1 MASKRRLRVNY
12 FDWHDSR
19 VLDVGKMEIWDG
31 ADLSLVR
38 DMLVEMI
45 EQEGHRSVGVNLKY
59 VKYIPSGFFGMM
71 FDWQEQGIQVS
82 LFHPQPNV
90 AGMLWFRQF
99 FEDIGD
105 GCHRMSTKAKF
116 DYIPA
121 AKKSWTEEKMPWDA
135 QASAVRPLSSAV
147 AD

>member
-1 MASKRRLRVNY
+1 MASKRRLRVKY
-12 FDWHDSR
+12 FDWNDSR

-45 EQEGHRSVGVNLKY
+45 EKEGHKSVGVNLKY

-71 FDWQEQGIQVS
+71 FDWQEEGIQVS

-90 AGMLWFRQF
+90 ANMLWFRQF
-99 FEDIGD
+99 FEDVGD

-116 DYIPA
+116 EYMPA
-121 AKKSWTEEKMPWDA
+121 AKKSWTEEKMPWEE
-135 QASAVRPLSSAV
+135 QVSAVQPLSSSA
-147 AD
+147 AE